1 MSENKK
7 RQVITFVLCLFF
19 GTLGVHKFYQKK
31 TALGILYIFTIGLF
45 GIGWLVDLIRLF
57 IDMVKPEDENEP
69 IAEIEQAD
77 VTAKSKL
84 KKISITCTV
93 IAFVSLLVAFIAI
106 LGSSGNVE
114 GDSKITTTTLTNSTS
129 STTRSIPETVSAS
142 TTKALSTTATTVT
155 EAPTVKTT
163 TTTKSV
169 TASTAKSTV
178 HASNNNS
185 VASTAKTTKRVTTTK
200 KATTV
205 RRTEPPKT
213 SPAPAT
219 YTYVANT
226 NTMVFHYSS
235 CHHVKKINAENRL
248 EITATAE
255 AMQAKGYTPCKTCNP

>member
-7 RQVITFVLCLFF
+7 RQVISFVLCLLF

-31 TALGILYIFTIGLF
+31 TALGILYVFTIGLF

-69 IAEIEQAD
+69 IPEAAQTGI
-77 VTAKSKL
+77 TAKPKN
-84 KKISITCTV
+84 KKIAIVCAV
-93 IAFVSLLVAFIAI
+93 IAFVVILVAFIGI
-106 LGSSGNVE
+106 LGSSENVE
-114 GDSKITTTTLTNSTS
+114 SDSKITTTLTN
-129 STTRSIPETVSAS
+129 STTRSIPETVSAN
-142 TTKALSTTATTVT
+142 TTKALSTTATTSAET
-155 EAPTVKTT
+155 PILKTT
-163 TTTKSV
+163 TSTKSV
-169 TASTAKSTV
+169 TASTAKSTI

-235 CHHVKKINAENRL
+235 CHHVKRINAENRL
-248 EITATAE
+248 EITATAD
-255 AMQAKGYTPCKTCNP
+255 AMKAKGYTPCKTCNPR

>member
-7 RQVITFVLCLFF
+7 RQVISFVLCLLF

-31 TALGILYIFTIGLF
+31 TALGILYVFTVGLF

-69 IAEIEQAD
+69 IPETEQIG
-77 VTAKSKL
+77 VTAKPKK
-84 KKISITCTV
+84 KKIAIVCTV
-93 IAFVSLLVAFIAI
+93 IVFVVILVAFIGI

-114 GDSKITTTTLTNSTS
+114 SDSKITTTLTNSTS
-129 STTRSIPETVSAS
+129 STTKSIPETVSAN
-142 TTKALSTTATTVT
+142 TTKALSTTSTT
-155 EAPTVKTT
+155 A
-163 TTTKSV
+163 
-169 TASTAKSTV
+169 
-178 HASNNNS
+178 
-185 VASTAKTTKRVTTTK
+185 
-200 KATTV
+200 
-205 RRTEPPKT
+205 TEPPKT

-235 CHHVKKINAENRL
+235 CHHVKRINAENRL

-255 AMQAKGYTPCKTCNP
+255 AMKAKGYTPCKTCNP